1 MRKISFAAG
10 CAALILNYTKYA
22 FVPMWLI
29 LVLLLVP
36 IALTTILQA
45 LGMLLIAV
53 AGIAQ
58 GDIKAPKAVRAFQTK
73 RIQKKAM
80 TYREEQAE
88 MMRKRREVRLGDQPR
103 AEYRGST
110 RQTLQER
117 RNAQQAQTLQERRN
131 ASTSR

>member
-36 IALTTILQA
+36 IALTTILQTI
-45 LGMLLIAV
+45 GILLIAV
-53 AGIAQ
+53 TGIAQ
-58 GDIKAPKAVRAFQTK
+58 GDIKAPKAVRAFQAK
-73 RIQKKAM
+73 RAQKKAM

-88 MMRKRREVRLGDQPR
+88 MMRKRREVRLGDQQR
-103 AEYRGST
+103 AEYRGT
-110 RQTLQER
+110 TQ
-117 RNAQQAQTLQERRN
+117 QTLQERRN